1 MHILLSIIVAI
12 GLTLLVILGALRL
25 VADLLVGNTHRQPS
39 FPDEFSAEG
48 RDSEQR
54 RFSRPVEAS
63 NAVSR
68 LGGID

>member
-25 VADLLVGNTHRQPS
+25 VADLLVENTHRQPS
-39 FPDEFSAEG
+39 FPDELSEEG
-48 RDSEQR
+48 RDSEQH